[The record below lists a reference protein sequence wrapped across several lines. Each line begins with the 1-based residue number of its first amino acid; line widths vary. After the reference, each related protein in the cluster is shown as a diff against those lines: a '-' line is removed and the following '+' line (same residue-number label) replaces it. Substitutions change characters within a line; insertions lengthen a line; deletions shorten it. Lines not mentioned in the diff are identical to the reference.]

1 MKVKTALGKTLDMGA
16 LVLRNEK
23 IRAVGNMKVNARGD
37 IIDSNNKII
46 TPVNDRVANK
56 YAKTVGNRSANFIEK
71 KNNYEKPLMAKED
84 TELLKALEEF
94 DAEDVE
100 IEKVKGNGKNG
111 K

>member
-1 MKVKTALGKTLDMGA
+1 
-16 LVLRNEK
+16 
-23 IRAVGNMKVNARGD
+23 
-37 IIDSNNKII
+37 
-46 TPVNDRVANK
+46 
-56 YAKTVGNRSANFIEK
+56 
-71 KNNYEKPLMAKED
+71 MAKED